1 MALVFRIENNDASD
15 TYNLLS
21 AGGELKLV
29 RSSFSPQAGADGLV
43 TEAFEVIDNDTLA
56 NMRTSD
62 NDLETILEKARRWH
76 RMKSE
81 YESIWLRWHTDGE
94 TAKRALIYD
103 YAKRHQPSLTDD
115 PLMELSTIRE
125 SLAITRHPYFE
136 SVTAATS
143 STTGISTLGGT
154 WDLSGTISGG
164 TIDGRINR
172 FTMGAGAGDEIKRL
186 WLGITDSPHIA
197 GSYDPVAECGDGN
210 VIDADTSIV
219 STTMETDFVDETLKY
234 RFSVRLG
241 DFADPQELVGRHLVL
256 LRCQNDSGTASAVRL
271 STSWFVSPSA
281 SDSRQVQ
288 SIVYVTNTDYRMIEL
303 GEIEIPGSSWRQE
316 VDDLTPDLQYWSL
329 NFEIQRTSGSGK
341 FIADAVVL
349 IPSEHLLTW
358 TDAVFRPSNTE
369 TAEIFTY
376 EDDEVAGFT
385 RMTTPSR
392 FIESASVGARNWS
405 YPINGGIVVIAAQDQ
420 NGHDRTATVQP
431 GIEVFKRWLTYHG

>member
-1 MALVFRIENNDASD
+1 MALVFRIENNDATD

-43 TEAFEVIDNDTLA
+43 TEAFEVIDNDTAA

-62 NDLETILEKARRWH
+62 NDLEIILEKAKRWH

-115 PLMELSTIRE
+115 PLMELATIRE

-143 STTGISTLGGT
+143 STSGISTLGGT

-186 WLGITDSPHIA
+186 WIGITDSPHIA

-210 VIDADTSIV
+210 VIDADTSV
-219 STTMETDFVDETLKY
+219 VGTTMVTTFHTDATLSY
-234 RFSVRLG
+234 RFSVRLS

-256 LRCQNDSGTASAVRL
+256 LRCKNDSGTASAVRL
-271 STSWFVSPSA
+271 STSWFVSPSV

-288 SIVYVTNTDYRMIEL
+288 SIVYTTNTDYRMIEL
-303 GEIEIPGSSWRQE
+303 GE
-316 VDDLTPDLQYWSL
+316 DDLTPDLQYWSL
-329 NFEIQRTSGSGK
+329 NFEISRTLGSGS
-341 FIADAVVL
+341 FTADAVVL

-358 TDAVFRPSNTE
+358 QDAVFRPSNTE

-376 EDDEVAGFT
+376 EDDEIAGFT

-392 FIESASVGARNWS
+392 FIEAASIGARNWS
-405 YPINGGIVVIAAQDQ
+405 YPIGGGIVVIAAQDQ